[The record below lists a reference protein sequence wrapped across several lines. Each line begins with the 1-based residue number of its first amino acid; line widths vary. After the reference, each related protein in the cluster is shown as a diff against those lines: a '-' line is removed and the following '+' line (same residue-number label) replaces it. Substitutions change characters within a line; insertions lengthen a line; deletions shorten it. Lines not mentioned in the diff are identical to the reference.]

1 MGNSLLAIGR
11 AFGSE
16 NLTELQKLRRLA
28 NSNKTGRASA
38 NFVFDHNQT
47 LDSVTLMDKKD
58 SKKISLLRTLL
69 GKFFPQSSSK
79 DSKTFVDVI
88 MNKFGK
94 EKYSKEGILTIQT
107 KTKNSNNSISNITE
121 TRVAS
126 NPAGVIVDFV
136 AKGESNTGSN
146 LFIHTSNNAPQSPL
160 SDIVNKIRY
169 SESNGLS
176 RLSVNYSGQ
185 GNIKTMNGEVRGP
198 KEFMDSII
206 KILTD
211 GEFSSLSDMLKATKN
226 EIGRLEK

>member
-1 MGNSLLAIGR
+1 M
-11 AFGSE
+11 
-16 NLTELQKLRRLA
+16 
-28 NSNKTGRASA
+28 
-38 NFVFDHNQT
+38 
-47 LDSVTLMDKKD
+47 
-58 SKKISLLRTLL
+58 
-69 GKFFPQSSSK
+69 
-79 DSKTFVDVI
+79 
-88 MNKFGK
+88 
-94 EKYSKEGILTIQT
+94 
-107 KTKNSNNSISNITE
+107 
-121 TRVAS
+121 
-126 NPAGVIVDFV
+126 
-136 AKGESNTGSN
+136 
-146 LFIHTSNNAPQSPL
+146 FIHTSNNAPQSPL